1 MRGKKGVYML
11 IKIFHKKE
19 NKIMQERVAFFKKNT
34 LLDEIKEDVTP
45 SLIEAHVELSLGQ

>member
-19 NKIMQERVAFFKKNT
+19 NKIMQERVAFFNKRVPNNT
-34 LLDEIKEDVTP
+34 VTRR
-45 SLIEAHVELSLGQ
+45 EEH